1 MEKYQQSPTGLSI
14 LPEQVNHSKEP
25 ITNAF
30 IEVLNKRFWPN
41 SDKINKKNMIEINI
55 QEKNKD
61 TVSRKYDVNLI
72 KIINKKVVMT

>member
-1 MEKYQQSPTGLSI
+1 MEKYQQSPTGLPI

-41 SDKINKKNMIEINI
+41 SDKINKKNMIEIQYI
-55 QEKNKD
+55 GKK
-61 TVSRKYDVNLI
+61 I
-72 KIINKKVVMT
+72 KILYHVNMA